1 MNYMVIEIAWSRV
14 GKKGV
19 YVEHSLIYYPYS
31 VLFNAIMFF
40 FQIQSIIESGTVVA
54 YLAFTVWHLISDW
67 LSHVDILTEIFW
79 GENSI

>member
-31 VLFNAIMFF
+31 VLFNAIVVFF
-40 FQIQSIIESGTVVA
+40 
-54 YLAFTVWHLISDW
+54 
-67 LSHVDILTEIFW
+67 LS
-79 GENSI
+79 NSNQLLSQAQ

>member
-31 VLFNAIMFF
+31 VLFNAIVFF
-40 FQIQSIIESGTVVA
+40 FFFKFKSIVESGTVVS
-54 YLAFTVWHLISDW
+54 YLAFYCMTP
-67 LSHVDILTEIFW
+67 
-79 GENSI
+79 N

>member
-31 VLFNAIMFF
+31 VLFNAIVFF
-40 FQIQSIIESGTVVA
+40 FFFSNSNQ
-54 YLAFTVWHLISDW
+54 L
-67 LSHVDILTEIFW
+67 LSQAQ
-79 GENSI
+79 

>member
-31 VLFNAIMFF
+31 VLFNAIVVFF
-40 FQIQSIIESGTVVA
+40 SNSNQ
-54 YLAFTVWHLISDW
+54 L
-67 LSHVDILTEIFW
+67 LSQAQ
-79 GENSI
+79 